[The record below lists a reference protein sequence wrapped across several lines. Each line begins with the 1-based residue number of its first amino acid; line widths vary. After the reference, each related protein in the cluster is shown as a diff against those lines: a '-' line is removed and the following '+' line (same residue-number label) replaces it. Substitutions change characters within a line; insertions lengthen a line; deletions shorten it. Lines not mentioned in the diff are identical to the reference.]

1 MRTVVDPSGL
11 PWKVRRL
18 VIPPAMRPPSCI
30 DMLDA
35 ATPRRTVVDG
45 ARVQDSVHAPTGPV
59 PLGVLFVPLMLPLVP
74 FALVLRRFRLLPWTV
89 EARAYPWGRR
99 YPPSVFSYE
108 VRGGAEALSAL
119 DVLADAIA
127 RGDGAPTIPG
137 ADAVDQAPPA
147 HAGRDTRGSF
157 TSRS

>member
-1 MRTVVDPSGL
+1 MRAPS
-11 PWKVRRL
+11 R
-18 VIPPAMRPPSCI
+18 I

-89 EARAYPWGRR
+89 EARAHPWGRR
-99 YPPSVFSYE
+99 YPPIVFSYE
-108 VRGGAEALSAL
+108 VRGGAEALRAL
-119 DVLADAIA
+119 DVLAAAIA
-127 RGDGAPTIPG
+127 
-137 ADAVDQAPPA
+137 
-147 HAGRDTRGSF
+147 
-157 TSRS
+157 